1 MIILRLLPV
10 LLLFNFQAGY
20 PQESRKFSAAQ
31 LKEDLILVNQALQ
44 EAHPGLFRYLDK
56 AGYAQT
62 LRSIQESIKDSL
74 TEQEFY
80 TRLFPLISKIRC
92 GHTKLLPSNYQEGK
106 FLYPTE
112 QAFPLQLYFEN
123 DNAYVLG
130 DYGGSNR
137 IKPGTAITHING
149 VSIAEIRKQLIPA
162 ITVDGWVETS
172 INTTLN
178 KHFNSLYAGF
188 IGTSARYKLHYKEG
202 KKGKNSY
209 LEGISSSRILAAQEA
224 ATLPFELQW
233 KEDVAVLVIR
243 SFMADR
249 AVHDFEKFADSVFL
263 QLKEK
268 STNNLVIDLR
278 NNEGGIEDWG
288 GYLYSYLTDSGFRY
302 YDRIEVARKDSFSF
316 EQHAW
321 LPPFYKQ
328 ARAMILEKEGKF
340 YWPLQAYLKEKP
352 AQPNRFKGRVYL
364 LLNGGSFSVSS
375 EFAAM
380 VKYHKR
386 AIILGEESG
395 GDGYVNNSG
404 VFAILTLPASKLQL
418 GIPLG
423 SFYMN
428 TKPVGGR
435 GVLPDYTIQ
444 PTIQDLLKKK
454 DPVMHH
460 TIGIIAAMK

>member
-1 MIILRLLPV
+1 MHLIRLLAV
-10 LLLFNFQAGY
+10 LLLFNFQSVYA
-20 PQESRKFSAAQ
+20 QESRKFSAAQ

-44 EAHPGLFRYLDK
+44 EAHPGLYRYLDK
-56 AGYAQT
+56 ARYAQT
-62 LRSIQESIKDSL
+62 LQSIQESIQDSL

-112 QAFPLQLYFEN
+112 QAFPLQLYFEKEE
-123 DNAYVLG
+123 AYVLG

-149 VSIAEIRKQLIPA
+149 VSVAEIRKQLIPA
-162 ITVDGWVETS
+162 ITIDGWVETS

-178 KHFNSLYAGF
+178 QQFNSLYAGF
-188 IGTSARYKLHYKEG
+188 IGTSSGYKIHYKEG

-209 LEGISSSRILAAQEA
+209 LAGISSSRIKATQQVAAP
-224 ATLPFELQW
+224 PFELQW
-233 KEDVAVLVIR
+233 KEEVAVLVIR

-249 AVHDFEKFADSVFL
+249 AVFDFEKFADSVFL

-268 STNNLVIDLR
+268 STKNLVIDLR

-328 ARAMILEKEGKF
+328 ARGMILEKEGKF
-340 YWPLQAYLKEKP
+340 YWPLQPYLKEKP
-352 AQPNRFKGRVYL
+352 AQLNRFEGRVYL
-364 LLNGGSFSVSS
+364 LQNGRSFSVSS
-375 EFAAM
+375 EFAAV
-380 VKYHKR
+380 VKQHKR
-386 AIILGEESG
+386 ATIIGEESG
-395 GDGYVNNSG
+395 GNGYVNNSG
-404 VFAILTLPASKLQL
+404 VFAIVTLPNTKLQL
-418 GIPLG
+418 GIPLA

-428 TKPVGGR
+428 TNPVGGR
-435 GVLPDYTIQ
+435 GVVPDYTVQ
-444 PTIQDLLKKK
+444 PTIQDLLQKK
-454 DPVMHH
+454 DPVLHH